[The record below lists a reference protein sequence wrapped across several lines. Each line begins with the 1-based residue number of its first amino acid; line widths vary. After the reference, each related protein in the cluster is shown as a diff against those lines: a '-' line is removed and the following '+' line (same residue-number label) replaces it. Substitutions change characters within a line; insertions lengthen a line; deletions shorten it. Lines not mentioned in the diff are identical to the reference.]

1 MYRNLFVLAVLP
13 FFIFS
18 CGPKVIIEYQGSSPV
33 ARSSS
38 SVTSETQDSS
48 KESFQTVI
56 VHSIPALEGGNRALK
71 NRIEYPNEA
80 IENNI
85 EGMVSILFTINED
98 GSTSNFEAVQ
108 EIGYGC
114 EEAVIKAIQNST
126 FAPGQSTHELNA
138 RYTWL
143 VRVEF
148 KL

>member
-1 MYRNLFVLAVLP
+1 MFRNLFLLTAIS
-13 FFIFS
+13 FFLIS
-18 CGPKVIIEYQGSSPV
+18 CSPRVIIDYQGSSPIP
-33 ARSSS
+33 RPSS

-56 VHSIPALEGGNRALK
+56 VHSIPVLEGGNRALK

-85 EGMVSILFTINED
+85 EGIVSILFTINED

-126 FAPGQSTHELNA
+126 FLPGQSAHELNA